1 MSGHAPMP
9 VRTARVGAFA
19 ALALTLVCGAS
30 WSLPAAA
37 QPAAASSSE
46 VTVTRGLEL
55 LEEWD
60 IEGAEALVRALEKR
74 LPDDPG
80 TKFLAGRVAFE
91 QGDYERAV
99 ELLGEA
105 LGPRAKESHDYEL
118 AVSARDQAKGTVV
131 EESAHFTVRYKPGK
145 DAALVPYTLATMEAA
160 YDALKKDLGYAPPG
174 KVRIEIYGAP
184 RVLARVSS
192 LSEEA
197 IRTTGT
203 IALCKYNR
211 LMVTS
216 PRALLR
222 GYEWQDTLVH
232 EYVHLVISRMSRN
245 RVPIWLHEGIAKY
258 LETRWRGPAG
268 LALDPGSEALL
279 GAAVKKDRLIP
290 FERMH
295 PSIAL
300 LPSQEDAALAFAEV
314 FTAIEYID
322 KKGGPGALR
331 KLIESLRDG
340 KDDKQSVALATGG
353 TWNAFESG
361 WKKALKARPPS
372 RAAPHIEKLVFR
384 DEKQKLDKK
393 ERQKAYERGELGL
406 LPDENARKH
415 AHLGELLRARN
426 RLGPAAVEYEKAISL
441 VGPTHAALARKY
453 ALTKLALGQGA
464 DAEKVLRASLKEEP
478 DDATNNLLLG
488 RVLVQT
494 GRAADARDHF
504 LIANQRDPFDEEIHA
519 GLIEVARATGDKGL
533 EARERDVLAILAG
546 EKLTWRAVRT
556 GDQVA
561 TGYLRIES
569 PVGAR
574 VFIDGVDTGM
584 TVPLAEHP
592 LTSGDHVVRLEPRE
606 GEPIQRTVRVPPD
619 ELVSFPT
626 E

>member
-9 VRTARVGAFA
+9 VRTARLGAFA

-37 QPAAASSSE
+37 QPAGASSSE

-60 IEGAEALVRALEKR
+60 IEGAAALVRALEQR

-105 LGPRAKESHDYEL
+105 LGPRAKESHDHQL
-118 AVSARDQAKGTVV
+118 AISARDQAKGTVV

-160 YDALKKDLGYAPPG
+160 YDALKKDLGYTPPG

-258 LETRWRGPAG
+258 LETRWRGAAG

-331 KLIESLRDG
+331 KLVESLRDG
-340 KDDKQSVALATGG
+340 KDDKQAVALATGG

-372 RAAPHIEKLVFR
+372 RSAPHIEKLVFR
-384 DEKQKLDKK
+384 DEKQKLDTK

-415 AHLGELLRARN
+415 AHLGELLRSRN
-426 RLGPAAVEYEKAISL
+426 RLAPAAVEYEKAIAL

-464 DAEKVLRASLKEEP
+464 DAEKVLRASLKAEP

-519 GLIEVARATGDKGL
+519 GLIEVARATGDSGL